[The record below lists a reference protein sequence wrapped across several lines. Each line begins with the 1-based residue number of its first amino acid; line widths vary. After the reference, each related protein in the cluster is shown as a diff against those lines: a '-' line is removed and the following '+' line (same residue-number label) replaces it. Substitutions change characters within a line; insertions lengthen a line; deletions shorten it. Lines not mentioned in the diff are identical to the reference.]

1 MARRTAN
8 SKARPNR
15 KNRSSADLAD
25 QIDGTNARSIVFDNP
40 VIAGGWLVMLLT
52 VAIIIANATSF
63 QSEPHP
69 APLFSTRDAAPL
81 AADQTQSSRA
91 PAYSLLVHDAQLEL
105 RRLGFYEG
113 LLDGIK
119 GPATDRAVRAY
130 QRSRSLSDTGKIS
143 AALVARLSLDTGE
156 ASGGLPSGESV
167 PVPQSAPTTL
177 GTPLPPADVPVS
189 PVTGSSGIPRPASQ
203 PEGDRRILQAQSIL
217 ADLGYGPVAV
227 DGLMGDETASAI
239 RRFELDRGLPITGSL
254 NDRVSEE
261 LERMSGRK
269 LVDRF

>member
-1 MARRTAN
+1 MARRPTN
-8 SKARPNR
+8 SNARQNR
-15 KNRSSADLAD
+15 NKRSSADLAD
-25 QIDGTNARSIVFDNP
+25 QIDGTGARSIVFDNP

-81 AADQTQSSRA
+81 AAEKAKAARA

-130 QRSRSLSDTGKIS
+130 QRSRSLPDTGKIS
-143 AALVARLSLDTGE
+143 AALVARLALDTGE
-156 ASGGLPSGESV
+156 AGDGLPSGESV
-167 PVPQSAPTTL
+167 PVPQSAPASA
-177 GTPLPPADVPVS
+177 GVPLPPADVPES
-189 PVTGSSGIPRPASQ
+189 AVTGSTAVPRPAVQ
-203 PEGDRRILQAQSIL
+203 PEGDRRILQIQSVL
-217 ADLGYGPVAV
+217 ADLGYGPLAV
-227 DGLMGDETASAI
+227 DGLMGEETASAI

-254 NDRVSEE
+254 NDRVREE

-269 LVDRF
+269 LGG